1 MTNRIAVVLIRG
13 LVGCRHD
20 IRETLAYL
28 NLLKKHACV
37 VIDETDTTKGML
49 KKVSDFVAY
58 GVISKETEA
67 LLIEKRAA
75 IRKDGTMKK
84 FFSLAPPKGGFERK
98 GIKQPYTV
106 GGALGNRG
114 EAMNIL
120 IQKMI

>member
-20 IRETLAYL
+20 IKETLAYL
-28 NLLKKHACV
+28 NLKKKHACV
-37 VIDETDTTKGML
+37 VLDGTDTVKGML
-49 KKVSDFVAY
+49 KKVTDYVAY
-58 GVISKETEA
+58 GEISNETED
-67 LLIEKRAA
+67 LLKEKRTVK
-75 IRKDGTMKK
+75 RKDGTPKK
-84 FFSLAPPKGGFERK
+84 FYSLAPPIGGFERK
-98 GIKQPYTV
+98 GIKKPFVV